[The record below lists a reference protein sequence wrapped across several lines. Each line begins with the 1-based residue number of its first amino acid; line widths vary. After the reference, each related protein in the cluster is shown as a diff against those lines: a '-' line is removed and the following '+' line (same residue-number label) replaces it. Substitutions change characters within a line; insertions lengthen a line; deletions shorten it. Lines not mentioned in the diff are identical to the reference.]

1 MAIIR
6 YLIAFVNTLFVVLMS
21 FCCFN
26 SIFLLIFYPH
36 WCTIKIRKEVRQEL
50 NERLKKL
57 RKTLDMTQQAFADKL
72 GVKRNTVGQWE
83 CGVNPLTDQTVVS
96 ICREFN
102 VNENWLRTGEGDMF
116 TEMSRD
122 EQIEKF
128 VGDLL
133 HGEEDSFKRRLI
145 SGLAALDENGW
156 KVLEDFLDS
165 IQKKRGCLFQPQKCF
180 DMYIDK
186 AQTPFV

>member
-1 MAIIR
+1 MM
-6 YLIAFVNTLFVVLMS
+6 YNT
-21 FCCFN
+21 N
-26 SIFLLIFYPH
+26 KKRGE
-36 WCTIKIRKEVRQEL
+36 TKL

-57 RKTLDMTQQAFADKL
+57 RKTLDLTQQEFADK
-72 GVKRNTVGQWE
+72 VGTPRDNIGGYE
-83 CGVNPLTDQTVVS
+83 TGRRKPSDAVISL
-96 ICREFN
+96 ICKTNFPPKGK

-165 IQKKRGCLFQPQKCF
+165 IQKKRG
-180 DMYIDK
+180 
-186 AQTPFV
+186 

>member
-1 MAIIR
+1 M
-6 YLIAFVNTLFVVLMS
+6 
-21 FCCFN
+21 
-26 SIFLLIFYPH
+26 
-36 WCTIKIRKEVRQEL
+36 

-57 RKTLDMTQQAFADKL
+57 RKSLDLTQQEFADKI
-72 GVKRNTVGQWE
+72 GIARGNIGAYEVGKNVPSDAVISLI
-83 CGVNPLTDQTVVS
+83 CKTDFS
-96 ICREFN
+96 RGR

-165 IQKKRGCLFQPQKCF
+165 IQKKRG
-180 DMYIDK
+180 
-186 AQTPFV
+186 

>member
-1 MAIIR
+1 M
-6 YLIAFVNTLFVVLMS
+6 
-21 FCCFN
+21 
-26 SIFLLIFYPH
+26 
-36 WCTIKIRKEVRQEL
+36 

-83 CGVNPLTDQTVVS
+83 CGVNPLTDQMVVS

-165 IQKKRGCLFQPQKCF
+165 IQKKRG
-180 DMYIDK
+180 
-186 AQTPFV
+186 